1 MQGRVPAERE
11 HQGKGDRLPDKGV
24 RQGDQRVAQ
33 AETHPSEFETVFLL
47 LTGTHCQFLTG
58 LEKAQEGASDEKR
71 G

>member
-1 MQGRVPAERE
+1 M
-11 HQGKGDRLPDKGV
+11 